1 LGFAI
6 SSDPLL
12 RPVFWTGIGILVL
25 ALVMLITVLVL
36 RVALLFR
43 RSREQRFIEAW
54 QPLLMQSI
62 DGMSSSLPKMA
73 GADRITFL
81 RIWNHLQESVRGDA
95 TANLNRLLVA
105 CGLEDYVARLL
116 DSRSVRKQLLGVST
130 LGHLRRPGM
139 EERLRELAGEPHPPL
154 SLAAGRAALQIDPGR
169 NLEWFISKFVER
181 EDWPLAKAA
190 SILSAQGVDA
200 VTAPLIEAIETL
212 ADVPDT
218 GGKLARLLQLLEI
231 AHASRAAPVV
241 RRILKESSDERTI
254 AAALRALQDPRDL
267 PVVRELACHPEW
279 IVRVQAAQVLGR
291 IGEAEDRKL
300 LARMLSDSHWWVRY
314 RAAQALV
321 ALPSVAPGELEK
333 IRVVLPDR
341 FAADMLRQ
349 AMAEGR
355 A

>member
-1 LGFAI
+1 MGFAI
-6 SSDPLL
+6 FSDPLL

-43 RSREQRFIEAW
+43 RTREQRFMEAW

-62 DGMSSSLPKMA
+62 DGVPSSLPKIGA
-73 GADRITFL
+73 ADRITFL
-81 RIWNHLQESVRGDA
+81 RLWNHLQESVRGHA
-95 TANLNRLLVA
+95 SANLNRLLVA
-105 CGLEDYVARLL
+105 CGLEGYVERLL
-116 DSRSVRKQLLGVST
+116 DNRSISRQLLGVST

-139 EERLRELAGEPHPPL
+139 EDRLRELADEPHPPL
-154 SLAAGRAALQIDPGR
+154 SLAAGRAALQIDPAR
-169 NLEWFISKFVER
+169 NLEWFISKFVVR

-190 SILSAQGVDA
+190 SILSSQGVDA
-200 VTAPLIEAIETL
+200 VTPPLIEAIEAL
-212 ADVPDT
+212 AGAPDA

-231 AHASRAAPVV
+231 AHAGEAAAVV
-241 RRILKESSDERTI
+241 RRVLKESSDERTI

-267 PVVRELACHPEW
+267 PLVRELASHPAW
-279 IVRVQAAQVLGR
+279 IVRVQAAQALGR
-291 IGEAEDRKL
+291 MGSGEDRKVL
-300 LARMLSDSHWWVRY
+300 VRLLSDSHWWVRY

-333 IRVVLPDR
+333 IRAVLPDR

-349 AMAEGR
+349 AMAESR